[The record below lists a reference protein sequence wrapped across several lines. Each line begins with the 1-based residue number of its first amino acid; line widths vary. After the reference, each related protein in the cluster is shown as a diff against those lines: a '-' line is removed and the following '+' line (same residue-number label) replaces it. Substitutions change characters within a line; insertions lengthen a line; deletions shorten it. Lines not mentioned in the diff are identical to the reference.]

1 MTHYSFTLPKLA
13 IMSSRIRMRTLT
25 SPVHFCLNGQGNQPE
40 LMSYVLVLLLRKK
53 SPNQSCWNTKRV
65 FFFFPPA
72 KLIYLFNFHPR
83 LPHAYLCQQRE
94 QQTKSKSGWEIIVRW
109 FNFGLIF
116 SCRRRLFS
124 VNEMTMLHLSAEVDV
139 TCFDSLSNLL
149 FWIIQPAVGTSCLLI
164 IDFFL

>member
-13 IMSSRIRMRTLT
+13 IMSTRIRMRTLT

-65 FFFFPPA
+65 FFFFP
-72 KLIYLFNFHPR
+72 LRSLFIYLIFIQDCLTRTFVN
-83 LPHAYLCQQRE
+83 RE
-94 QQTKSKSGWEIIVRW
+94 NNKPKARVRW